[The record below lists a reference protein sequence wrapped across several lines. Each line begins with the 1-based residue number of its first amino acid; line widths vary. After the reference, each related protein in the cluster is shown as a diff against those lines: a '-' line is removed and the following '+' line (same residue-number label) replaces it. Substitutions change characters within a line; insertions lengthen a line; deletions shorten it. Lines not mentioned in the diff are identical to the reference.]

1 MISVKRP
8 STYIYICMYMCIHI
22 YIYIMNEL
30 LNLNLNKNWLYMS
43 IYLYMRVCYLFTHL
57 FVYLC
62 IHISLYIYRNI
73 FIDLYIYI
81 YIYCRTVPSV
91 TGKGSAIRNRR
102 ANPCA
107 TLTLCAENAC
117 SLCLNRECLT
127 RQGTYQFLLLGILA
141 RVQPA
146 ILSIIN

>member
-1 MISVKRP
+1 MTRTSCRTMLISL
-8 STYIYICMYMCIHI
+8 STSSSAVDFVSFLSKPTTSLSGSSRIGYTCLYICICVYVICLH
-22 YIYIMNEL
+22 
-30 LNLNLNKNWLYMS
+30 
-43 IYLYMRVCYLFTHL
+43 IYLY
-57 FVYLC
+57 VYVY
-62 IHISLYIYRNI
+62 IYLYI
-73 FIDLYIYI
+73 I

-91 TGKGSAIRNRR
+91 TGKGRAIRNRR
-102 ANPCA
+102 ANPFA

>member
-1 MISVKRP
+1 
-8 STYIYICMYMCIHI
+8 MCIHI

>member
-1 MISVKRP
+1 MVPQELVIHVYIYVYACMLFVYRSICISMY
-8 STYIYICMYMCIHI
+8 TYISIYVKHLYI
-22 YIYIMNEL
+22 YIYIH
-30 LNLNLNKNWLYMS
+30 
-43 IYLYMRVCYLFTHL
+43 T
-57 FVYLC
+57 
-62 IHISLYIYRNI
+62 
-73 FIDLYIYI
+73 YI